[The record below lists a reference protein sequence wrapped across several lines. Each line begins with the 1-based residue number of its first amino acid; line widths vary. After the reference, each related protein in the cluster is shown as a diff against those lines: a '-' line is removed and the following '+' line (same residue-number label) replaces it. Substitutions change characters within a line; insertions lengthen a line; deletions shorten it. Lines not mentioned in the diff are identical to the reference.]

1 MVNGRKVHIFF
12 HCKRRDHGF
21 APPVFAD
28 KGDALFYGINRSG
41 LFHLFRT
48 DLNGSAG
55 YAPDA
60 VDTFQKFRPSAAA
73 KTEHAGDASGVDGDT
88 GVFYHVLSGI
98 MCLLSA
104 SPFPLISRT
113 SSFWL
118 VEAVSQVLTSSPFLS
133 TVTRSVSAMISSSLW
148 VT

>member
-1 MVNGRKVHIFF
+1 MDNGRKVHIFF

-41 LFHLFRT
+41 IFHLFPT

-88 GVFYHVLSGI
+88 GVFYIVVGRGKVGDGE
-98 MCLLSA
+98 C
-104 SPFPLISRT
+104 R
-113 SSFWL
+113 
-118 VEAVSQVLTSSPFLS
+118 E
-133 TVTRSVSAMISSSLW
+133 
-148 VT
+148 

>member
-1 MVNGRKVHIFF
+1 MVNRRKVHIFF

-41 LFHLFRT
+41 LFHLFPT

-88 GVFYHVLSGI
+88 GVFYNVVGRGMIVWLPTGNNMYCQASCVYYPLPHSRSSAGPAPSG
-98 MCLLSA
+98 
-104 SPFPLISRT
+104 
-113 SSFWL
+113 W
-118 VEAVSQVLTSSPFLS
+118 
-133 TVTRSVSAMISSSLW
+133 
-148 VT
+148 